1 MYLIFKNIKE
11 IMFLYFKKIKEE
23 ILNDEEIYGFPQEN
37 SFINNSQIEDHIYD
51 DANVKKLKLF

>member
-23 ILNDEEIYGFPQEN
+23 ILNDEEIYGFP
-37 SFINNSQIEDHIYD
+37 
-51 DANVKKLKLF
+51 